1 MRTLRRLS
9 FLTPTHMKPSLFTLA
24 LLACICQ
31 QPQAQDAPE
40 QLETVSM
47 TLKRDSSMLPYAR
60 MNTLLNGLQRYGQG
74 LFRMDFSIEAK
85 DPAKPIPRP
94 KLAVQLADRDIPIVF
109 KADGSFELPLV
120 SEAEARDA
128 DLSSN
133 IAKGSAGLRGTLHLT
148 VKPEDLD
155 MATVRR
161 IMATARKLRSEL
173 LPWYA
178 RWLFPQIEGVRVCS
192 VQPQWTLEWPAPGQ
206 AGQVL
211 SVPLQADANDRDP
224 DETYG
229 RKPPAPGPRK
239 QCATLSG
246 QEAWPDAARLL
257 PPAGSKLSV
266 RLSSSKQ
273 AQ

>member
-1 MRTLRRLS
+1 
-9 FLTPTHMKPSLFTLA
+9 MKPILFALTLA
-24 LLACICQ
+24 CTL
-31 QPQAQDAPE
+31 PSTQAQDAPAEVPPE

-60 MNTLLNGLQRYGQG
+60 MNDINIGLQRYGQG
-74 LFRMDFSIEAK
+74 LFSLDFSIRPK
-85 DPAKPIPRP
+85 DPATPLP
-94 KLAVQLADRDIPIVF
+94 KLRLAVQLTERDIPIVVNP
-109 KADGSFELPLV
+109 DGSFELPV
-120 SEAEARDA
+120 VTPEQARDA

-133 IAKGSAGLRGTLHLT
+133 IVRGTAALVGTLNLK
-148 VKPEDLD
+148 VKPAQLD

-161 IMATARKLRSEL
+161 IVGVARSLRSEL

-211 SVPLQADANDRDP
+211 SVPLQADATDRDP
-224 DETYG
+224 EGFYG
-229 RKPPAPGPRK
+229 KNPPPGAPAAPRT
-239 QCATLSG
+239 QCTTLTG
-246 QEAWPDAARLL
+246 QEAWPDTARLV
-257 PPAGSKLSV
+257 PPADSKLSV
-266 RLSSSKQ
+266 RLSKSKQ

>member
-1 MRTLRRLS
+1 
-9 FLTPTHMKPSLFTLA
+9 MKPILFALA
-24 LLACICQ
+24 LAGTLHQA
-31 QPQAQDAPE
+31 QAQDAPE

-60 MNTLLNGLQRYGQG
+60 MNTLLNGLQRHGQG
-74 LFRMDFSIEAK
+74 LFRMDFRIEAK

-109 KADGSFELPLV
+109 NPDGSFELPLV
-120 SEAEARDA
+120 TEAEAKDA

-148 VKPEDLD
+148 VKPEELD

-161 IMATARKLRSEL
+161 LMSTARKLRSEL

-192 VQPQWTLEWPAPGQ
+192 LQPQWALEWPSPAQ
-206 AGQVL
+206 AGQILTV
-211 SVPLQADANDRDP
+211 SLQVDASDRDP
-224 DETYG
+224 DEVYG
-229 RKPPAPGPRK
+229 KKPEASEPRR
-239 QCATLSG
+239 QCTTLTG
-246 QEAWPDAARLL
+246 QEAWPDTARLVA
-257 PPAGSKLSV
+257 PDDSKLSV
-266 RLSSSKQ
+266 RLSRSKQ